1 MIFQGLEEKLRCEK
15 YEVEGLKVKANEMLT
30 SEKQGQVA
38 VQAQNVLKQFETISE
53 RIRTLRA
60 ERETQY
66 RDHRHYKEAHDDLL
80 SFINRTRDKIPALRQ
95 RNLSDKLSIE
105 TSAHAMETLL
115 SRQAQGQILVDQ
127 LFHRGE
133 VLLHSTSSMGQDNYK
148 KEMEA
153 LKESFE
159 ELFKDIA
166 QQKDAL
172 QQTVLKW
179 REYKDEY
186 ERLSDWLQKTDAD
199 MKAYKTML
207 YTSIGEKTEQVQ
219 KVKVS
224 FIDFH

>member
-1 MIFQGLEEKLRCEK
+1 
-15 YEVEGLKVKANEMLT
+15 MLS

-38 VQAQNVLKQFETISE
+38 VQAQNIIKQFENLAE
-53 RIRTLRA
+53 RIRTLRM

-95 RNLSDKLSIE
+95 RNLSDRLSIE
-105 TSAHAMETLL
+105 TSASAMETLL

-127 LFHRGE
+127 LYHRGE
-133 VLLHSTSSMGQDNYK
+133 VFLHSTSSAGQDNYK
-148 KEMEA
+148 KEMDS

-159 ELFKDIA
+159 DLFKDIA
-166 QQKDAL
+166 QQKESL
-172 QQTVLKW
+172 QNTVVKW

-207 YTSIGEKTEQVQ
+207 YTSIGEKTDQVQ
-219 KVKVS
+219 KVKVRS
-224 FIDFH
+224 F

>member
-1 MIFQGLEEKLRCEK
+1 ML
-15 YEVEGLKVKANEMLT
+15 AN
-30 SEKQGQVA
+30 EKQGQVA
-38 VQAQNVLKQFETISE
+38 VQAQNILKQFENISE
-53 RIRTLRA
+53 RIRLLRS

-66 RDHRHYKEAHDDLL
+66 RDHRHFKEAHDDLL
-80 SFINRTRDKIPALRQ
+80 SFINRTRDKIPALKQ
-95 RNLSDKLSIE
+95 RNLSDRLSIE

-133 VLLHSTSSMGQDNYK
+133 VFLHSTSASGQENYR
-148 KEMEA
+148 KEMDA

-159 ELFKDIA
+159 ELFNEIA

-172 QQTVLKW
+172 QQTVVKW

-207 YTSIGEKTEQVQ
+207 YTSIGEKTDQVQ
-219 KVKVS
+219 KVKVRIVIS
-224 FIDFH
+224 FN

>member
-1 MIFQGLEEKLRCEK
+1 MKS
-15 YEVEGLKVKANEMLT
+15 KAAEMLA

-38 VQAQNVLKQFETISE
+38 VQAQNILKQFESLSD
-53 RIRTLRA
+53 RIKTLRA

-80 SFINRTRDKIPALRQ
+80 SFINRTRDKIPAIRQ
-95 RNLSDKLSIE
+95 RNLNDRLSIE

-133 VLLHSTSSMGQDNYK
+133 VLLPSTSALGQENYK

-159 ELFKDIA
+159 DLFKDIA
-166 QQKDAL
+166 QQKESL
-172 QQTVLKW
+172 QETVTKW

-186 ERLSDWLQKTDAD
+186 EKLSDWLQKTDAD

-207 YTSIGEKTEQVQ
+207 YTSITEKTEQVK

-224 FIDFH
+224 LMNFKFR